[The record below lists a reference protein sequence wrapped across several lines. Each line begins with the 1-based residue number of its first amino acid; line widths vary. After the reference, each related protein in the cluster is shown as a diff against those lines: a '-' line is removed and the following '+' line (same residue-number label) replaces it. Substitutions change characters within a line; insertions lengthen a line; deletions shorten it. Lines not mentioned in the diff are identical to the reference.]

1 MTSLLLCVGGAAA
14 QGTQA
19 MGLAVLGGAVEG
31 AVSSPQAAALPGCN
45 SRRRGGA

>member
-19 MGLAVLGGAVEG
+19 IWACSAVGAVEG
-31 AVSSPQAAALPGCN
+31 AVSSAQAAALPRCS